1 MWDFHVSFPHSW
13 QRVEVSEARQETE
26 RLRESLEEGEGQRER
41 DMQETVGLHKRLA
54 DREVGLC
61 FPYLATFDLQLS
73 QTALGGER
81 RHREELA
88 AQLAEL
94 TAAHN
99 SLRSKVT
106 ELEEGNA
113 VLQREND
120 RAAQCS
126 PPSWWSVLQVSGSL
140 SYRTK
145 SDTHFHSSTEDL
157 PPPPPPP
164 PSATPSESI

>member
-1 MWDFHVSFPHSW
+1 M
-13 QRVEVSEARQETE
+13 EVSEARQETE

-61 FPYLATFDLQLS
+61 CPYLATFDLQLS
-73 QTALGGER
+73 QTALGEER
-81 RHREELA
+81 AHREELA
-88 AQLAEL
+88 AKLAEL

-113 VLQREND
+113 VLQRENEELHN
-120 RAAQCS
+120 AAL
-126 PPSWWSVLQVSGSL
+126 PPGGP
-140 SYRTK
+140 SYRSVVPCPTGQSLTLTFTAALPTDPLPHPLSMK
-145 SDTHFHSSTEDL
+145 RSVVMATCLTEL
-157 PPPPPPP
+157 YNHHLLG
-164 PSATPSESI
+164 